1 MSERLVAV
9 ELPGSFIIGR
19 GLPTAG
25 ELAYGYAA
33 GYLSRSS
40 VVSIAL
46 AKLEAGVVL
55 TAAEDQLALLLSDEL
70 DRVDDLAEDLAFVS
84 EPSELRARFWLF
96 MVLSWVF
103 EHRCDFDDP
112 LGVVEQVY
120 ADFEYPE
127 EIEGFVR
134 FMPAQPGQ
142 VASVAA
148 IEDRWVDYLSRTGRE
163 YAERVALM
171 R

>member
-9 ELPGSFIIGR
+9 ALPGSFIIGR

-84 EPSELRARFWLF
+84 EPSELRARIG
-96 MVLSWVF
+96 SI
-103 EHRCDFDDP
+103 P
-112 LGVVEQVY
+112 
-120 ADFEYPE
+120 
-127 EIEGFVR
+127 
-134 FMPAQPGQ
+134 
-142 VASVAA
+142 
-148 IEDRWVDYLSRTGRE
+148 RT
-163 YAERVALM
+163 V
-171 R
+171 